1 MEGLR
6 PTLYVPMRAFAL
18 ATRDLGSQGGANLV
32 GVIKPQDIGVL
43 GWSALVRSGS
53 PRPGPPRG
61 NHFGS
66 SPARLPPSAFTG
78 GSVVGLP
85 ATETSRGHDI
95 RHSRALEID
104 NQVIGPQCCS
114 PPAGYLIPTKIMF
127 GTSQESLT
135 G

>member
-1 MEGLR
+1 MRTACLDHDV
-6 PTLYVPMRAFAL
+6 VPDSYAL
-18 ATRDLGSQGGANLV
+18 IS
-32 GVIKPQDIGVL
+32 
-43 GWSALVRSGS
+43 S
-53 PRPGPPRG
+53 PRAEGELLTRP
-61 NHFGS
+61 
-66 SPARLPPSAFTG
+66 AFTG

-135 G
+135 GNWPSDPRADNRCYSIC